1 MKTITLLRDVQAGCS
16 QSQIIPA
23 GSRVSLRLGDI
34 LPWITGTAQETGID
48 HGLLVGWEDVI
59 GIGSRVEAGEADDHD
74 TGTVDSIERVPVA
87 HSPAVAAAWRLIATV
102 RWDSGVSTAQ
112 PIELLSP
119 LSIN

>member
-48 HGLLVGWEDVI
+48 HSLLVGWDAII
-59 GIGSRVEAGEADDHD
+59 GIGSRVEAGKADDHD

-119 LSIN
+119 L

>member
-1 MKTITLLRDVQAGCS
+1 M
-16 QSQIIPA
+16 
-23 GSRVSLRLGDI
+23 
-34 LPWITGTAQETGID
+34 LPWITGTAQETGIER
-48 HGLLVGWEDVI
+48 GLWVGWEDII

-119 LSIN
+119 L